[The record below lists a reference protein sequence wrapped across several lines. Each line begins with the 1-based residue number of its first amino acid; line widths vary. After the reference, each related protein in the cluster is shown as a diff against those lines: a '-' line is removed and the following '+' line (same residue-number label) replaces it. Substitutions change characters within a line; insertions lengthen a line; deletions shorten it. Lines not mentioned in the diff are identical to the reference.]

1 MKKLILAAI
10 AAISIFASSAHA
22 ETCIATDRCIL
33 FTSMEDL
40 MATIQLYQQGGD
52 ALQFAVNELVAS
64 GRITSPARGMRISV
78 VAKSGELYQVYYNG
92 RIHYTISLSVNCR

>member
-1 MKKLILAAI
+1 MRKLTLATILAV
-10 AAISIFASSAHA
+10 AISTSAHV

-33 FTSMEDL
+33 FTSIEDL

-64 GRITSPARGMRISV
+64 ERITSPARGMRISV